1 MNRKVVVDRKRDSKV
16 KVKVVV
22 VVVVEADGGWRMYR
36 NVRQKSTMKKMH
48 SQDRS
53 RIESEENEKKK
64 CVLYRTMIVMIY
76 STWRGI

>member
-1 MNRKVVVDRKRDSKV
+1 MNRKVVVDRKRDSK
-16 KVKVVV
+16 KVK

-36 NVRQKSTMKKMH
+36 NVRQKSTKKMH

-64 CVLYRTMIVMIY
+64 GVLYRTMIVMIY

>member
-1 MNRKVVVDRKRDSKV
+1 MNRKVVVDRKRDSK
-16 KVKVVV
+16 KVK

-36 NVRQKSTMKKMH
+36 NVRQKSTKKMH
-48 SQDRS
+48 SQGRS

-64 CVLYRTMIVMIY
+64 GVLYRTMIVMIY

>member
-1 MNRKVVVDRKRDSKV
+1 MNRKVVVDRKRDSK
-16 KVKVVV
+16 KVK

-36 NVRQKSTMKKMH
+36 NVRQKSTKKMH

>member
-1 MNRKVVVDRKRDSKV
+1 MNRKVVVDRKRDSK
-16 KVKVVV
+16 KVK

-36 NVRQKSTMKKMH
+36 NVRQKKSTMKKMH

-76 STWRGI
+76 STWRGM